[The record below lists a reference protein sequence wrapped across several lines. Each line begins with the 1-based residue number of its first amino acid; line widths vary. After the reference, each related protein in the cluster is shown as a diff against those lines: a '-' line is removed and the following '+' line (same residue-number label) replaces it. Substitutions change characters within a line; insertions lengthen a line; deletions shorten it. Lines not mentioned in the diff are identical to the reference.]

1 MSTVEIN
8 KTKGGSFGLTY
19 PMLSRGN
26 YTAWALKMKVYMQAQ
41 GVWVA
46 VEPTDPKGTT
56 EEKTYKIQEKTD
68 KIALAMLYQ
77 GIPEEILLSVADRK
91 TAKETWEAM
100 KTLCQGA
107 DRVRKARVQT
117 LKAEFESLSMK
128 ETDVLDD
135 FYMRLNG
142 LITSTLEQF
151 SDLETMTVE
160 EAMGSLKAHEERVKG
175 KTDTGETRLM
185 LTEEE

>member
-142 LITSTLEQF
+142 LVTNIRALG
-151 SDLETMTVE
+151 E
-160 EAMGSLKAHEERVKG
+160 EMNESYVVK
-175 KTDTGETRLM
+175 
-185 LTEEE
+185 